1 MQHALMPTQVSAFC
15 PCFSKAFPRKS
26 SATRTPRITSDSDI
40 QGSKDAVIQ
49 DLERKLRF
57 KEERI
62 SNGQQVC
69 VCGIVCFII
78 TLRKQLCVC
87 KQLENTCA

>member
-1 MQHALMPTQVSAFC
+1 MCQDFYVDKPLPSC
-15 PCFSKAFPRKS
+15 PPFSKAFPRKS
-26 SATRTPRITSDSDI
+26 SVTKTPRIASDSDI

-69 VCGIVCFII
+69 A
-78 TLRKQLCVC
+78 CV
-87 KQLENTCA
+87 LALSSH

>member
-1 MQHALMPTQVSAFC
+1 MYVCVSVTEHQEAMTLILLR
-15 PCFSKAFPRKS
+15 PYFSKAFPRKS
-26 SATRTPRITSDSDI
+26 SITKTPRLTSDSDI

-57 KEERI
+57 KEERM

-69 VCGIVCFII
+69 VCVCVISFIY
-78 TLRKQLCVC
+78 RHNCVF
-87 KQLENTCA
+87 AGG